1 MNNNPESFH
10 KSEAV
15 VSELLAIRNELK
27 KINHK
32 VNDFEEKY
40 ARNSEAAKSWR
51 ILLENRPLTI
61 IFILLIVNVL
71 VSLIQA
77 IQSFK
82 PIAYEYEIVSPDD
95 LIFDSEMN
103 EYGRKGWQAVS
114 CRRASDIFDK
124 FHYECIMIRKK

>member
-51 ILLENRPLTI
+51 SILENKN
-61 IFILLIVNVL
+61 LLL
-71 VSLIQA
+71 YL
-77 IQSFK
+77 
-82 PIAYEYEIVSPDD
+82 YC
-95 LIFDSEMN
+95 L
-103 EYGRKGWQAVS
+103 
-114 CRRASDIFDK
+114 
-124 FHYECIMIRKK
+124 